1 MRSQPA
7 VLVIDDDRN
16 FCRILDVKLRRSGF
30 DVHITHDSAT
40 AYAAL
45 MEQEYDIVLLDL
57 RLPDADGLAIL
68 PRLKAVAAATPVLVI
83 TAYEEEQLRVRA
95 RQAGAVDVLYKP
107 FDLDLLVQSV
117 RRYLE
122 CSARPCA
129 VSRGQYV
136 HVTRERGEP
145 AEWNARVVAVGADV
159 FELAIEPGPEV
170 RAPIEAGS
178 FLRVDLTGADGLY
191 AFRTRVRRADSEG
204 RIVLAKPDLIRR
216 VQRRKHARAALQGDV
231 EIRTR
236 DGGTIRAKGRDVSVG
251 GIGVLLDRPIA
262 VGEVIDASWQLTS
275 AASKVLPAQA
285 TAAVVRC
292 DPVWDAEG
300 YAVCRAG
307 LQFTELPATLR
318 RRISAYISRHG

>member
-1 MRSQPA
+1 
-7 VLVIDDDRN
+7 
-16 FCRILDVKLRRSGF
+16 
-30 DVHITHDSAT
+30 
-40 AYAAL
+40 
-45 MEQEYDIVLLDL
+45 
-57 RLPDADGLAIL
+57 
-68 PRLKAVAAATPVLVI
+68 
-83 TAYEEEQLRVRA
+83 
-95 RQAGAVDVLYKP
+95 
-107 FDLDLLVQSV
+107 
-117 RRYLE
+117 
-122 CSARPCA
+122 
-129 VSRGQYV
+129 
-136 HVTRERGEP
+136 
-145 AEWNARVVAVGADV
+145 
-159 FELAIEPGPEV
+159 V

-216 VQRRKHARAALQGDV
+216 VQRRKHARAALHGDV